1 MIRIVYNLISFGI
14 QLYWW
19 FSALLGNQKSKNA
32 IKGRTNW
39 QKKLSDL
46 NLSPNPIWVHAS
58 SHGEGLM
65 AKPLI
70 NQILTETDENILM
83 TFFSPSGFK
92 HFNHESDRVK
102 KLYLPLDYYS
112 NAKKFIPL
120 LNPKIVVFIKY
131 DLWMNFISEII
142 RAEIPSF
149 CFSIKI
155 SVDHW
160 YLKWYGK
167 QVRKR
172 LKKMNFLLTL
182 DEKSLKNL
190 NAAGLSNVKRCGDTR
205 YDQVSLLHNPIL
217 KILKKSCVLLG
228 SSWVEEEALL
238 ASVISSFPEIQFI
251 IAPHE
256 VTIHRLSKI
265 KDQFG
270 ENCGFL
276 SEHNSGRLP
285 HVLVIDKI
293 GLLSELYSDSD
304 IAFIGGGYT
313 GKLHNI
319 IEPAAKGNMILF
331 GPKIFHFP
339 EAIEMEKAGFAK
351 KITGQ
356 KELKET
362 IASFM
367 SKPDELI
374 EMKDK
379 SSEFVK
385 ERRGATQLVFEELK
399 PYLK

>member
-1 MIRIVYNLISFGI
+1 MIRILYNFISLGI
-14 QLYWW
+14 QLYWG
-19 FSALLGNQKSKNA
+19 FSGLFGNQKSRSA
-32 IKGRTNW
+32 IKGRRNW
-39 QKKLSDL
+39 EKKLADL

-58 SHGEGLM
+58 SHGEGIM
-65 AKPLI
+65 VIPLI
-70 NQILTETDENILM
+70 NQILTETDENVLL

-92 HFNHESDRVK
+92 HFKHESNRVK
-102 KLYLPLDYYS
+102 KLYLPLDYHS

-120 LNPKIVVFIKY
+120 LNPKMVVFVKY

-142 RAEIPSF
+142 KAGIPSF

-155 SVDHW
+155 PIDHW

-167 QVRKR
+167 YVIKS
-172 LKKMNFLLTL
+172 LKKMKCLLTL

-190 NAAGLSNVKRCGDTR
+190 NAAGLSNVKICGDTR
-205 YDQVSLLHNPIL
+205 YDQVSLQHNPIL
-217 KILKKSCVLLG
+217 QNVKKPCVLLG
-228 SSWVEEEALL
+228 SSWDEEEANL
-238 ASVISSFPEIQFI
+238 ASVISYFPEIQFI

-256 VTIHRLSKI
+256 VSIHRLSKI
-265 KDQFG
+265 KNQFG

-276 SEHNSGRLP
+276 SEHNSGELP
-285 HVLVIDKI
+285 RILVVDSI

-304 IAFIGGGYT
+304 IAYIGGGYT

-319 IEPAAKGNMILF
+319 IEPAAKKNMILF
-331 GPKIFHFP
+331 GPKIDHFP

-351 KITGQ
+351 RIKGQ

-362 IASFM
+362 LASYIT
-367 SKPDELI
+367 KPDELI
-374 EMKDK
+374 KMKDR

-385 ERRGATQLVFEELK
+385 KRRGATQVVFEELK

>member
-1 MIRIVYNLISFGI
+1 MIRILYNFISLGI

-19 FSALLGNQKSKNA
+19 FSGLFGNQKSRSA
-32 IKGRTNW
+32 IKGRINW
-39 QKKLSDL
+39 EKKLADL

-65 AKPLI
+65 AIPLI
-70 NQILTETDENILM
+70 NQILTETDENILL

-92 HFNHESDRVK
+92 HFKHESKRVK
-102 KLYLPLDYYS
+102 KLYLPLDYHS

-120 LNPKIVVFIKY
+120 LNPKMVVFIKY

-142 RAEIPSF
+142 KAGIPSF
-149 CFSIKI
+149 CFSIKTP
-155 SVDHW
+155 VDHW

-167 QVRKR
+167 YFIKC
-172 LKKMNFLLTL
+172 LKKMKCILTL

-205 YDQVSLLHNPIL
+205 YDQVSLQHNPIL
-217 KILKKSCVLLG
+217 KNVKKPCVLLG
-228 SSWVEEEALL
+228 SSWNEEEANL
-238 ASVISSFPEIQFI
+238 ASVISYFPEVQFI

-256 VTIHRLSKI
+256 VSIQRLSKI

-270 ENCGFL
+270 ENCELL
-276 SEHNSGRLP
+276 SAFSSGELP
-285 HVLVIDKI
+285 HVLVIDRI

-304 IAFIGGGYT
+304 IAYVGGGYT

-319 IEPAAKGNMILF
+319 IEPAAKKNMILF
-331 GPKIFHFP
+331 GPKIQHFP

-351 KITGQ
+351 RITSQ

-362 IASFM
+362 LASFV

-379 SSEFVK
+379 SQEFVK
-385 ERRGATQLVFEELK
+385 ERRGATQIVFEELK

>member
-1 MIRIVYNLISFGI
+1 MIRILYNFISLGI

-19 FSALLGNQKSKNA
+19 FSGLFGNQKSRSA
-32 IKGRTNW
+32 IKGRINW
-39 QKKLSDL
+39 EKKLADL

-65 AKPLI
+65 AIPLI
-70 NQILTETDENILM
+70 NQMLTETDENILL

-92 HFNHESDRVK
+92 HFKHESKRVK
-102 KLYLPLDYYS
+102 KLYLPLDYHS

-120 LNPKIVVFIKY
+120 LNPKMVVFIKY

-142 RAEIPSF
+142 KAGIPSF
-149 CFSIKI
+149 CFSIKTP
-155 SVDHW
+155 VDHW

-167 QVRKR
+167 YFIKC
-172 LKKMNFLLTL
+172 LKKMKCLLTL

-205 YDQVSLLHNPIL
+205 YDQVSLQHNPIL
-217 KILKKSCVLLG
+217 KNVKKPCVLLG
-228 SSWVEEEALL
+228 SSWNEEEANL
-238 ASVISSFPEIQFI
+238 ASVISYFPEVQFI

-256 VTIHRLSKI
+256 VSIQRLSKI

-270 ENCGFL
+270 ENCELL
-276 SEHNSGRLP
+276 SACSSGELP
-285 HVLVIDKI
+285 HVLVIDRI

-304 IAFIGGGYT
+304 IAYVGGGYK

-319 IEPAAKGNMILF
+319 IEPAAKKNMILF
-331 GPKIFHFP
+331 GPKIQHFP

-351 KITGQ
+351 RITSQ

-362 IASFM
+362 LASFV

-379 SSEFVK
+379 SQEFVK
-385 ERRGATQLVFEELK
+385 ERRGATQIVFEELK

>member
-1 MIRIVYNLISFGI
+1 MIRILYNFISLGI

-19 FSALLGNQKSKNA
+19 FSGLFGNQKSRSA
-32 IKGRTNW
+32 IKGRINW
-39 QKKLSDL
+39 EKKLADL

-65 AKPLI
+65 AIPLI
-70 NQILTETDENILM
+70 NQILTETDENILL

-92 HFNHESDRVK
+92 HFKHESKRVK
-102 KLYLPLDYYS
+102 KLYLPLDYHS

-120 LNPKIVVFIKY
+120 LNPKMVVFIKY

-142 RAEIPSF
+142 KAGIPSF
-149 CFSIKI
+149 CFSIKTP
-155 SVDHW
+155 VDHW

-167 QVRKR
+167 YFIKC
-172 LKKMNFLLTL
+172 LKKMKCLLTL

-205 YDQVSLLHNPIL
+205 YDQVSLQHNPIL
-217 KILKKSCVLLG
+217 KNVKKPCVLLG
-228 SSWVEEEALL
+228 SSWNEEEANL
-238 ASVISSFPEIQFI
+238 ASVISYFPEVQFI

-256 VTIHRLSKI
+256 VSIQRLSKI

-270 ENCGFL
+270 ENCELL
-276 SEHNSGRLP
+276 SACSSGELP
-285 HVLVIDKI
+285 HVLVIDRI

-304 IAFIGGGYT
+304 IAYVGGGYT

-319 IEPAAKGNMILF
+319 IEPAAKKNMILF
-331 GPKIFHFP
+331 GPKIQHFP

-351 KITGQ
+351 RITSQ

-362 IASFM
+362 LASFV

-379 SSEFVK
+379 SQEFVK
-385 ERRGATQLVFEELK
+385 ERRGATQIVFEELK

>member
-1 MIRIVYNLISFGI
+1 MIRILYNFISLGI

-19 FSALLGNQKSKNA
+19 FSGLFGNQKSRSA
-32 IKGRTNW
+32 IKGRINW
-39 QKKLSDL
+39 EKKLADL

-65 AKPLI
+65 AIPLI
-70 NQILTETDENILM
+70 NQMLTETDENILL

-92 HFNHESDRVK
+92 HFKHESKRVK
-102 KLYLPLDYYS
+102 KLYLPLDYHS

-120 LNPKIVVFIKY
+120 LNPKMVVFIKY

-142 RAEIPSF
+142 KAGIPSF
-149 CFSIKI
+149 CFSIKTP
-155 SVDHW
+155 VDHW

-167 QVRKR
+167 YFIKC
-172 LKKMNFLLTL
+172 LKKMKCLLTL

-205 YDQVSLLHNPIL
+205 YDQVSLQHNPIL
-217 KILKKSCVLLG
+217 KNVKKPCVLLG
-228 SSWVEEEALL
+228 SSWNEEEANL
-238 ASVISSFPEIQFI
+238 ASVISYFPEVQFI

-256 VTIHRLSKI
+256 VSIQRLSKI

-270 ENCGFL
+270 ENCELL
-276 SEHNSGRLP
+276 SACSSGELP
-285 HVLVIDKI
+285 HVLVIDRI

-304 IAFIGGGYT
+304 IAYVGGGYT

-319 IEPAAKGNMILF
+319 IEPAAKKNMILF
-331 GPKIFHFP
+331 GPKIQHFP

-351 KITGQ
+351 RITSQ

-362 IASFM
+362 LASFV

-379 SSEFVK
+379 SQEFVK
-385 ERRGATQLVFEELK
+385 ERRGATQIVFEELK

>member
-1 MIRIVYNLISFGI
+1 MIRILYNFISFGI
-14 QLYWW
+14 QLYWG
-19 FSALLGNQKSKNA
+19 FSALFGNHKSRIS
-32 IKGRTNW
+32 IKGRINW
-39 QKKLSDL
+39 KKKLADL

-65 AKPLI
+65 AIPLI
-70 NQILTETDENILM
+70 NQILTETHEDILL

-92 HFNHESDRVK
+92 HFKHESNRVK
-102 KLYLPLDYYS
+102 KLYLPLDYHS

-120 LNPKIVVFIKY
+120 LNPKMVVFVKY

-142 RAEIPSF
+142 KAGIPSF

-155 SVDHW
+155 PIDHW

-167 QVRKR
+167 YVIKS
-172 LKKMNFLLTL
+172 LKKMKCLLTL

-190 NAAGLSNVKRCGDTR
+190 NAAGLSNVKICGDTR
-205 YDQVSLLHNPIL
+205 YDQVSLQHNPIL
-217 KILKKSCVLLG
+217 KNVKKPCVLLG
-228 SSWVEEEALL
+228 SSWDEEEANL
-238 ASVISSFPEIQFI
+238 ASVISYFPEIQFI

-256 VTIHRLSKI
+256 VSIHRLSKI
-265 KDQFG
+265 KNQFG

-276 SEHNSGRLP
+276 SEHNSGELP
-285 HVLVIDKI
+285 RILVVDSI

-304 IAFIGGGYT
+304 IAYVGGGYT

-319 IEPAAKGNMILF
+319 IEPAAKKNMILF
-331 GPKIFHFP
+331 GPKIDHFP
-339 EAIEMEKAGFAK
+339 EAIEMEKAGFTK
-351 KITGQ
+351 RIKGQ

-362 IASFM
+362 LASYIT
-367 SKPDELI
+367 KPDELI
-374 EMKDK
+374 KMKDK

-385 ERRGATQLVFEELK
+385 KRRGATQVVFEELK

>member
-1 MIRIVYNLISFGI
+1 MIRILYNFISFGI
-14 QLYWW
+14 QLYWG
-19 FSALLGNQKSKNA
+19 FGALFGNHKSRIS
-32 IKGRTNW
+32 IKGRINW
-39 QKKLSDL
+39 KKKLADL

-65 AKPLI
+65 AIPLI
-70 NQILTETDENILM
+70 NQILTETHEDILL

-92 HFNHESDRVK
+92 HFKHESNRVK
-102 KLYLPLDYYS
+102 KLYLPLDYHS

-120 LNPKIVVFIKY
+120 LNPKMVVFVKY

-142 RAEIPSF
+142 KAGIPSF

-155 SVDHW
+155 PIDHW

-167 QVRKR
+167 YVIKS
-172 LKKMNFLLTL
+172 LKKMKCLLTL

-190 NAAGLSNVKRCGDTR
+190 NAAGLSNVKICGDTR
-205 YDQVSLLHNPIL
+205 YDQVSLQHNPIL
-217 KILKKSCVLLG
+217 QNVKKPCVLLG
-228 SSWVEEEALL
+228 SSWDEEEANL
-238 ASVISSFPEIQFI
+238 ASVISYFPEIQFI

-256 VTIHRLSKI
+256 VSIHRLSKI
-265 KDQFG
+265 KNQFG

-276 SEHNSGRLP
+276 SEHNSGELP
-285 HVLVIDKI
+285 RILVVDSI

-304 IAFIGGGYT
+304 IAYVGGGYT

-319 IEPAAKGNMILF
+319 IEPAAKKNMILF
-331 GPKIFHFP
+331 GPKIDHFP
-339 EAIEMEKAGFAK
+339 EAIEMEKAGIAK
-351 KITGQ
+351 RIKGQ

-362 IASFM
+362 LASFIR
-367 SKPDELI
+367 KPDELI
-374 EMKDK
+374 KMKDK

-385 ERRGATQLVFEELK
+385 KRRGATQVVFEELK

>member
-19 FSALLGNQKSKNA
+19 FSALLGNQKSKSA

-39 QKKLSDL
+39 QKKLDDL
-46 NLSPNPIWVHAS
+46 NLSKNPVWVHAS
-58 SHGEGLM
+58 SLGESLM
-65 AKPLI
+65 AVPLI
-70 NQILTETDENILM
+70 NHILNETDENILL

-102 KLYLPLDYYS
+102 KLYLPLDYHS
-112 NAKKFIPL
+112 NAKKFIHL

-131 DLWMNFISEII
+131 DLWMNFISAII
-142 RAEIPSF
+142 RAKIPSF

-160 YLKWYGK
+160 CLKWYGK
-167 QVRKR
+167 QVRKY
-172 LKKMNFLLTL
+172 LKKMNYLLTL

-190 NAAGLSNVKRCGDTR
+190 NAAGLSNVKKCGDTR
-205 YDQVSLLHNPIL
+205 YDQVSLQHNPIL
-217 KILKKSCVLLG
+217 KTVKKPCVLLG
-228 SSWVEEEALL
+228 SSWEEEEANL
-238 ASVISSFPEIQFI
+238 ASVIGSFPEVQFI
-251 IAPHE
+251 VAPHE
-256 VTIHRLSKI
+256 VNIHRLSKI
-265 KDQFG
+265 KNQFG

-276 SEHNSGRLP
+276 SENNSEGLP
-285 HVLVIDKI
+285 HVLVVDEI

-331 GPKIFHFP
+331 GPKIYHFP